1 MLGTWYFSDKL
12 ELADITLV
20 YKKKVPT
27 LVENYRP
34 VSPLPCVSTIF
45 ERII

>member
-1 MLGTWYFSDKL
+1 MLGTWYFPDKL

-34 VSPLPCVSTIF
+34 VTPLPCVSKIF